1 MPGFHFRH
9 RSDTFPSTSLP
20 GERPA
25 EWLRKVVDG
34 GFCSILLVAPLFMGG
49 RGDVGKLVFVV
60 LVLATATCWCLRQCL
75 LRQAFWRHSGAEW
88 ICVAAAA
95 LIVFQ
100 ITSLPTSWLQVVSPV
115 VSAKLPL
122 WSLSDGSPLCVGN
135 WCQLSLVP
143 EATRS
148 GLMVFTSYALLF
160 LLVVQR
166 ISRLEDVEQVLRWI
180 GIAAVGM
187 ALLGLGQYLVGNGK
201 FLWIYEHPFRSTEHA
216 AKGSFAN
223 ENHFAHFLALGVGPL
238 IWWYWSISQRGKV
251 PGQRSTS
258 GGFRSADSWR
268 LARFMVAMGI
278 GVVCFA
284 GLLTYSRGGALVIL
298 TATAIILG
306 IYLLRRI
313 MRKTALA
320 GLAVVA
326 VSVISALL
334 IHGYQPLATQLKWN
348 ETGSWEQFGNELG
361 RTAIWSANLSAIA
374 QNPFFGFGVG
384 SHRHVYPSYFP
395 APSDVEYTHAEN
407 GYLQVAT
414 ETGVAGLALLI
425 VGIGVCATW
434 CFRTWSASCSP
445 RTTACAGAIYA
456 SLAVSLLHSLVDFVW
471 YLPACTALTVVLA
484 ACVCRLAQLGDGSV
498 LGAAEKRLR
507 LSPVVWRMLALG
519 LLLVTVLV
527 LVDRIDSARAAPD
540 WDRYLTLAQSER
552 TAGAFVRADRFAQAD
567 NADQVAF
574 LENTSRM
581 HQQLKKVVARNPRDA
596 RANARMAGMCLRRFE
611 LSQQKSD
618 NAFSLALIRDA
629 ALASEFESRAAL
641 NQWLDKA
648 IGPHR
653 LQLDRAHFYARRAV
667 QLCPLQGEAY
677 IYLAELS
684 FLEGNSSA
692 ARKAY
697 IDQALQVRPFDGTV
711 LFAAGREA
719 ALAGDM
725 SGALEYWKL
734 AFRRG
739 GKYQKSILELLGR
752 KIPTPIILR
761 IFDPEVEGLAC
772 MYHYYRRHEML
783 DQARVVSPPFLSALE
798 ARAEEEKGEP
808 AAEARFTAHLVAQFL
823 EDETRAIENLRL
835 SVFATPH
842 HYRRRSVLAEC
853 LFRGQYFDE
862 ALVHLQWCLR
872 RRPEDERLRETFR
885 LTEQKLYLR
894 RRAAETADQRKR
906 LLR

>member
-1 MPGFHFRH
+1 
-9 RSDTFPSTSLP
+9 
-20 GERPA
+20 
-25 EWLRKVVDG
+25 
-34 GFCSILLVAPLFMGG
+34 MGG

-60 LVLATATCWCLRQCL
+60 LVLATASCWCLRQCL
-75 LRQAFWRHSGAEW
+75 LRRAFWRLSGAEW
-88 ICVAAAA
+88 ICMAAAA
-95 LIVFQ
+95 LIAFQ
-100 ITSLPTSWLQVVSPV
+100 ITSLPASWLQSVSPV
-115 VSAKLPL
+115 VAAKLPL
-122 WSLSDGSPLCVGN
+122 WSLSDGSALRVGN

-180 GIAAVGM
+180 GVAAVGM

-251 PGQRSTS
+251 TGQRSTS

-268 LARFMVAMGI
+268 LARFMIAIGI

-284 GLLTYSRGGALVIL
+284 GLLTYSRGGVLVIL

-306 IYLLRRI
+306 IYVLRRV
-313 MRKTALA
+313 MLKTALA
-320 GLAVVA
+320 GLAVVGL
-326 VSVISALL
+326 SVMSALL

-348 ETGSWEQFGNELG
+348 ETGTWKQFGNQLG
-361 RTAIWSANLSAIA
+361 RTAIWSANLSAIG
-374 QNPFFGFGVG
+374 QNPLFGFGVG
-384 SHRHVYPSYFP
+384 SHRYVYPSYFP
-395 APSDVEYTHAEN
+395 APSEVEYTHAEN

-414 ETGVAGLALLI
+414 ETGVVGLALFI

-434 CFRTWSASCSP
+434 CIRAWSASGSL
-445 RTTACAGAIYA
+445 RTMACAGAIYA

-471 YLPACTALTVVLA
+471 YLPACTTLTVVLA
-484 ACVCRLAQLGDGSV
+484 ACVCRLAQLRDGS
-498 LGAAEKRLR
+498 ARRETERRLY
-507 LSPVVWRMLALG
+507 LSPVVWRILATG
-519 LLLVTVLV
+519 LV
-527 LVDRIDSARAAPD
+527 LVTGFTLVDRLDSARAVPD
-540 WDRYLTLAQSER
+540 WDRYLTLAHSER

-567 NADQVAF
+567 NAEQAAF
-574 LENTSRM
+574 LENTLRM
-581 HQQLKKVVARNPRDA
+581 HEQLKKVVARNPRDA

-629 ALASEFESRAAL
+629 ALASGFESRAAL

-648 IGPHR
+648 IGPRR

-684 FLEGNSSA
+684 FLEGNSA
-692 ARKAY
+692 TAMTAY
-697 IDQALQVRPFDGTV
+697 MDQALQVRPFDGNV

-725 SGALEYWKL
+725 PRALEYWKL

-752 KIPTPIILR
+752 KIPTPVMLQM
-761 IFDPEVEGLAC
+761 FDPQIEGLSC
-772 MYHYYRRHEML
+772 MYHYYRQHEML
-783 DQARVVSPPFLSALE
+783 DQARIVSPRFLSALE
-798 ARAEEEKGEP
+798 ARAEEKEGEH
-808 AAEARFTAHLVAQFL
+808 AAEARFAAYLVAQFL
-823 EDETRAIENLRL
+823 GDETRAIENLRL
-835 SVFATPH
+835 SVLATPH
-842 HYRRRSVLAEC
+842 HYRRRSILADC
-853 LFRGQYFDE
+853 LFRGQCFDE

-872 RRPEDERLRETFR
+872 RRPEDDRLRETFR
-885 LTEQKLYLR
+885 LTEQKRYLQ
-894 RRAAETADQRKR
+894 RRAAETADQRGSLHR
-906 LLR
+906 